1 MGSER
6 TVVAASLA
14 IALVLIAGCGTPAP
28 TASPSPPTL
37 MTTAQAEALEPTATP
52 KTGIPESPLATPVA
66 ESPLPTPTTAV
77 EIVPDETP
85 MPDSTWA
92 ADGVIAESEY
102 DRQLDFGD
110 IRLWWRHDGTWL
122 YLAFEG
128 DTTGWVA
135 VGINP
140 QRGMQGA
147 DFLFGY
153 VKDGEASIW
162 DAFGTAP
169 SGPNHPPDEDL
180 GGTNDIA
187 AFAGVEEGGVTRF
200 EVQIP
205 LDSGDAY
212 DHRLEPGMGYP
223 IIVAIGG
230 EDSFNAY
237 HLRYDRGE
245 LVLP

>member
-1 MGSER
+1 MRPER
-6 TVVAASLA
+6 TAFAASLA
-14 IALVLIAGCGTPAP
+14 IALVLIAGCSTPVPTAQTNAP
-28 TASPSPPTL
+28 TPRP
-37 MTTAQAEALEPTATP
+37 TTAVATPEPTATTSTESP
-52 KTGIPESPLATPVA
+52 ASPLATPVA
-66 ESPLPTPTTAV
+66 DSPLPTPTTAV
-77 EIVPDETP
+77 EIVADETP
-85 MPDSTWA
+85 MPESIWA
-92 ADGVIAESEY
+92 ADGFIAEAEY
-102 DRQLDFGD
+102 NQFLDFGD
-110 IRLWWRHDGTWL
+110 IRLWWTHDGTYL
-122 YLAFEG
+122 YLAMEG
-128 DTTGWVA
+128 DTAGWVA

-147 DFLFGY
+147 SYLFGY

-169 SGPNHPPDEDL
+169 NGPNHPPDEDL
-180 GGTNDIA
+180 GGTNDIV
-187 AFAGVEEGGVTRF
+187 AFAGVEDGGVTRF

-230 EDSFNAY
+230 EDSFNGY